1 MSGSESK
8 SAQEADTSSPNQT
21 DRPSLA
27 DFLAPPR
34 PRISI
39 PAPDIATTTAE
50 ASTTAAAPIDRPSAP
65 TGDKTGDKIDGAW
78 QDASTALTPTEP
90 TTLNDLPVA
99 RAVVNPAEATTLNDL
114 PVARAA
120 GAASTAA
127 RPSVAPISSNDASAR
142 SLIPVATGSSDAPS
156 DDIDQD
162 FELPGASPPW
172 SSASV
177 RRATFV
183 ALLAA
188 AAAVPAWVVFRART
202 VDVQA
207 HTEAPKSA
215 AAPATPSTLGP
226 TREIEADDDQDDPA
240 SAETVAVPVDPVK
253 GLAMRQEARRLL
265 EAGQID
271 PGVAAARRAIE
282 LNPAD
287 PECYVLLAAGLQ
299 DQGRWAESREVFSR
313 CIHKSND
320 GINAEC
326 AYFANSGTITNR

>member
-8 SAQEADTSSPNQT
+8 NTGEADASSPNET

-27 DFLAPPR
+27 DFLAVPR
-34 PRISI
+34 TRASI
-39 PAPDIATTTAE
+39 PAPAE
-50 ASTTAAAPIDRPSAP
+50 TSTTVAAPADRESGTA
-65 TGDKTGDKIDGAW
+65 TKIDASW
-78 QDASTALTPTEP
+78 DASTAVTPTEP
-90 TTLNDLPVA
+90 TTLNDLPAARVVA
-99 RAVVNPAEATTLNDL
+99 TGAQATTLNDL

-120 GAASTAA
+120 AATKSEA
-127 RPSVAPISSNDASAR
+127 RPSVAPPPQSDASAR
-142 SLIPVATGSSDAPS
+142 SLIPVATASSDAPS
-156 DDIDQD
+156 DESDED
-162 FELPGASPPW
+162 FDLPGEGAPW
-172 SSASV
+172 SSAAV

-207 HTEAPKSA
+207 HADVAPPKST
-215 AAPATPSTLGP
+215 AAPAAPSTLEP
-226 TREIEADDDQDDPA
+226 TREIEGDDDQDDQAPG
-240 SAETVAVPVDPVK
+240 TPAVPIDPVK
-253 GLAMRQEARRLL
+253 GLQMRQEARRLL

-313 CIHKSND
+313 CVRKSNN

-326 AYFANSGTITNR
+326 AYFANSGSITNR